1 MDKRGR
7 MLGTMDVATSSGLEI
22 GPLHLPLVHRSEG
35 QILYV
40 DYTDTDTLRANF
52 RHQGDPADIVD
63 VDIVWGDRPLFEL
76 VEHPVDYI
84 LASHVIEHVPDLIG
98 WLMELHA
105 VLRPGGIL
113 GLSIPDRSR
122 TFDVRRQVS
131 SPGEMVEAWL
141 LGYRRPSIR
150 QVFDAAALSKDKD
163 DEENWIPGMS
173 LSGLPPEVRSRL
185 QSALNLSK
193 SLLSKP
199 RYIDVHAWVFTMES
213 FLDTAEALHL
223 MGCFPFTI
231 EALYP
236 TEANQLEFQVRLRAI
251 GDENATVEDSIIAAR
266 ASLMGVQRN
275 DLVPILQRS
284 ESESVKIAFRHL
296 IKTIIGPRGVS
307 LVRRWKQRYSEIY

>member
-7 MLGTMDVATSSGLEI
+7 MLGTIDIATSSGLEI

-35 QILYV
+35 RILYV
-40 DYTDTDTLRANF
+40 DYADTDTLRANF

-63 VDIVWGDRPLFEL
+63 VDIVWGNRPLLEL
-76 VEHPVDYI
+76 LDHPVDYI

-113 GLSIPDRSR
+113 GLAIPDRSH

-150 QVFDAAALSKDKD
+150 QVFDAAALSKDRD
-163 DEENWIPGMS
+163 GEEDWIPGIS
-173 LSGLPPEVRSRL
+173 QSGLPAEVRSRL
-185 QSALNLSK
+185 QNALNLAK
-193 SLLSKP
+193 SLLNKP
-199 RYIDVHAWVFTMES
+199 RYIDVHAWVFTIES

-223 MGCFPFTI
+223 MGCFPFAI

-236 TEANQLEFQVRLRAI
+236 IEPSQLEFQVRLCAI
-251 GDENATVEDSIIAAR
+251 GNGDTTVEDSIMAAR
-266 ASLMGVQRN
+266 ASLLEVH
-275 DLVPILQRS
+275 PIEFMPVLKTP
-284 ESESVKIAFRHL
+284 EPEGIKIAFRHL
-296 IKTIIGPRGVS
+296 IKAILGPRGLA
-307 LVRRWKQRYSEIY
+307 LVRDWKRRFAPE